1 MQSPCSYAHGGPDE
15 PSANRH
21 EQPSTSSGWAG
32 NGYEA
37 TLHKPWELSKR
48 FRYANGES
56 GRYYVWISRRMSLSI
71 RASTSSSLSATSSAT
86 MSSS

>member
-1 MQSPCSYAHGGPDE
+1 MQSPFPCAHGEPDE

-37 TLHKPWELSKR
+37 TLQKPWELSKR

-56 GRYYVWISRRMSLSI
+56 GRYYVWISRGMSLSS
-71 RASTSSSLSATSSAT
+71 RASTSSSLSAT